1 MTALGRTL
9 MTTATRRPA
18 RRASQ
23 APGVNAFW
31 GLAYYLSAA
40 PLVVTQGA
48 QIAYIV
54 IGAVWESDG
63 RRPRALGSI
72 YAPSPDWP
80 PFSVPTLAFAGMA
93 VVIGAMAVEMA
104 VRPAATPS
112 GRQPG
117 SMAALWAAGAVL
129 VSLHVWGFTTG
140 VSGMIVG
147 FSSSVV
153 MGASAVTAL
162 VAQVKVTLDRKQT
175 NDSEHH
181 RTHVSSLRPGRKPS
195 LAFRAEW
202 VASSGS
208 SRPAAAGGSHQVSA
222 RAPSTN
228 RGRRSS
234 GASDPISAGFWVVA
248 YYGSLV
254 PVLVIQSFN
263 IVLVIIA
270 VRWEADGR
278 RSSEIETVFE
288 SSPGWPPVDM
298 PGLVFVGMGIGIVP
312 MAVEMVVRRGR
323 TPSGSQPGLMSFVWA
338 ADGLLCLNHWWA
350 FDAAPVWAAPA
361 GLAGFTMLASAGVA
375 FVVYLIRGVRR
386 LLARRRGD
394 PAADEPV
401 ESLDPVRARLLRG
414 TGVDR

>member
-9 MTTATRRPA
+9 TTRATRRPA

-23 APGVNAFW
+23 SPGVNAFW

-72 YAPSPDWP
+72 FAPSPGWP

-147 FSSSVV
+147 FSASVV
-153 MGASAVTAL
+153 MGVSAVTAL
-162 VAQVKVTLDRKQT
+162 VAQVKVTLDGLHADGAETLQG
-175 NDSEHH
+175 
-181 RTHVSSLRPGRKPS
+181 HVSSPRPGPEPRGPS
-195 LAFRAEW
+195 
-202 VASSGS
+202 S
-208 SRPAAAGGSHQVSA
+208 
-222 RAPSTN
+222 
-228 RGRRSS
+228 
-234 GASDPISAGFWVVA
+234 I
-248 YYGSLV
+248 
-254 PVLVIQSFN
+254 
-263 IVLVIIA
+263 
-270 VRWEADGR
+270 
-278 RSSEIETVFE
+278 
-288 SSPGWPPVDM
+288 
-298 PGLVFVGMGIGIVP
+298 
-312 MAVEMVVRRGR
+312 RRGR
-323 TPSGSQPGLMSFVWA
+323 
-338 ADGLLCLNHWWA
+338 
-350 FDAAPVWAAPA
+350 
-361 GLAGFTMLASAGVA
+361 
-375 FVVYLIRGVRR
+375 
-386 LLARRRGD
+386 
-394 PAADEPV
+394 
-401 ESLDPVRARLLRG
+401 
-414 TGVDR
+414 